1 MDNVGDRCSF
11 PSRLQRS
18 GGLSVVAVVEAGSE
32 CYLFTDRKITKGRFE
47 DVNETFHRDTED

>member
-1 MDNVGDRCSF
+1 MLMDDQCSF
-11 PSRLQRS
+11 HSCLQRS
-18 GGLSVVAVVEAGSE
+18 GCLSVVAVVEARTE